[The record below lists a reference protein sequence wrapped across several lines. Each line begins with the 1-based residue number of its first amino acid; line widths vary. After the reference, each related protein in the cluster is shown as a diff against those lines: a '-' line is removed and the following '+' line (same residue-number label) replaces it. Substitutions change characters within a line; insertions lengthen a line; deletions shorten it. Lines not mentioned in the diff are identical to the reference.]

1 MPNVDGFT
9 VLQQLNA
16 DQRTSIIPVVV
27 ATSLA
32 VNAELKARLPV
43 GTRLISKN
51 LISREN
57 VSLFL
62 GDAVG
67 TQVSP

>member
-1 MPNVDGFT
+1 
-9 VLQQLNA
+9 
-16 DQRTSIIPVVV
+16 
-27 ATSLA
+27 

-62 GDAVG
+62 RDAVD
-67 TQVSP
+67 PKANP